1 MYISEI
7 NISYTYLELIYSN
20 EGVLKSQLALSYQD
34 LNNYGST
41 NDNIALLSTVFKC
54 KRLYLEVI

>member
-1 MYISEI
+1 MIFISEI

-34 LNNYGST
+34 LNN
-41 NDNIALLSTVFKC
+41 
-54 KRLYLEVI
+54 